1 IGQSIRALGSRP
13 SAAANLLARR
23 APDDIVR
30 ALAAAR
36 SRDPDL
42 GIEGVHIFT
51 FGGIASAAKWA
62 NALLAAAPTPTR

>member
-1 IGQSIRALGSRP
+1 
-13 SAAANLLARR
+13 
-23 APDDIVR
+23 VR